1 MTQHYGNAPARTVI
15 IGVEMAVNET
25 IALIRDIS
33 VIIAAG
39 VFTAIL
45 LAVGYVLMR
54 LYPLTRRTLQSVE
67 QTSSM
72 VHSMVSQ
79 PLGLV
84 SGVVELLNRV
94 LAMVN
99 HFRSRNQEV
108 DDVEE

>member
-1 MTQHYGNAPARTVI
+1 
-15 IGVEMAVNET
+15 MAVNET

-39 VFTAIL
+39 VFTLIL
-45 LAVGYVLMR
+45 LAVGFVLMR

-67 QTSSM
+67 QTSSL

-84 SGVVELLNRV
+84 SGVVELLNRIF
-94 LAMVN
+94 AMVN
-99 HFRSRNQEV
+99 HLRTRKQEV
-108 DDVEE
+108 EEDVEE